1 MSIFIAI
8 IVFFAIW
15 GISFLISRMQLNNLE
30 YKFYSNKVEYID
42 GFLIKDKKNIRYSM
56 ITNTEQ

>member
-8 IVFFAIW
+8 IIFFAIW